1 MVRTALVLFLP
12 FQQLISRFMM
22 ETRILIVDDDPFIC
36 RQLEELYTSQR
47 YAVACA
53 PNSTEA
59 LRLLGEQEFA
69 LAVVDLKIPGTDGIG
84 LTREIRDRWP
94 DLDVIM
100 ITGYASIKGAVEAI
114 KQGASDYITKPFQK
128 EEILLATEKILEKRR
143 LLDEINYL
151 RSQLSDRYSFA
162 NMVSRNRVMHE
173 IFETISVLA
182 QNDATVLIY
191 GESGTGKELAAR
203 AIHFQG
209 KRKSGRFVAI
219 NCAAF
224 PDTLLESEL
233 FGYERGAFTGAIH
246 DRVGKIELSSGGTL
260 FLDEIESISLNMQL
274 KLLRVLEEREVEK
287 LGSNR
292 RIKVNMRI
300 ICATNMDLAA
310 ARRRRPDAR
319 GLLLPHQRRPDAH
332 PAAARA
338 HRGHPAAGGRV
349 PAQQRDGAREGH
361 QPPLQQGAVAAHELR
376 VAGQRARARQRDRAR
391 HPADQ
396 RLRDPRGRPAGPL
409 ERRPGDAATATAGR
423 PGYDYEVPLKEYLR
437 RAEKDYL
444 ARVLRKYR
452 GGINLSAKHALVDAA
467 TLHRKMKLHGLRREE
482 YRFRGKLGRRAR
494 RSGRRDRARDTGG
507 RRGRGYRA
515 VGERDCTSATR
526 RALRPSG
533 SARSFMASKLTMNQ

>member
-1 MVRTALVLFLP
+1 
-12 FQQLISRFMM
+12 M

-36 RQLEELYTSQR
+36 RQLEELYSSQR
-47 YAVACA
+47 YGVACA
-53 PNSTEA
+53 SNSVEA

-84 LTREIRDRWP
+84 LTREIRDRWAE
-94 DLDVIM
+94 LDVIM

-209 KRKSGRFVAI
+209 KRKNGRFVAI

-246 DRVGKIELSSGGTL
+246 DRVGKIELSNGGTL

-274 KLLRVLEEREVEK
+274 KLLRVLEEREIEK

-292 RIKVNMRI
+292 RIKVNNRI
-300 ICATNMDLAA
+300 ITATNVDLASLVA
-310 ARRRRPDAR
+310 E
-319 GLLLPHQRRPDAH
+319 
-332 PAAARA
+332 
-338 HRGHPAAGGRV
+338 GRMREDFYYRINVV
-349 PAQQRDGAREGH
+349 PIRI
-361 QPPLQQGAVAAHELR
+361 PPLRERIEDIPLLVGEFLRNSEMAKDKGINRLSNRALSQLMSYQWPGNVRELGNVIERAILRTSGAVIREVDLPGHASVGRDTPASNN
-376 VAGQRARARQRDRAR
+376 GRQ
-391 HPADQ
+391 
-396 RLRDPRGRPAGPL
+396 
-409 ERRPGDAATATAGR
+409 
-423 PGYDYEVPLKEYLR
+423 PGYDFEVPLKEYLR

-467 TLHRKMKLHGLRREE
+467 TLHRKMKLHGLRRED
-482 YRFRGKLGRRAR
+482 YRHRGKADPDALG
-494 RSGRRDRARDTGG
+494 T
-507 RRGRGYRA
+507 
-515 VGERDCTSATR
+515 
-526 RALRPSG
+526 
-533 SARSFMASKLTMNQ
+533 

>member
-1 MVRTALVLFLP
+1 
-12 FQQLISRFMM
+12 M

-36 RQLEELYTSQR
+36 RQLEELYSSQR
-47 YAVACA
+47 YAVSCA
-53 PNSTEA
+53 GNSTEA
-59 LRLLGEQEFA
+59 LRLLGEQDFA

-84 LTREIRDRWP
+84 LTREIRDRWSE
-94 DLDVIM
+94 LDVIM

-173 IFETISVLA
+173 IFETISVLS

-191 GESGTGKELAAR
+191 GDSGTGKELAAR

-209 KRKSGRFVAI
+209 KRKNGRFVAI

-246 DRVGKIELSSGGTL
+246 DRIGKIEHSNGGTL

-274 KLLRVLEEREVEK
+274 KLLRVLEEREIEK

-292 RIKVNMRI
+292 RIKVNNRI
-300 ICATNMDLAA
+300 ICATNVDLAQLV
-310 ARRRRPDAR
+310 
-319 GLLLPHQRRPDAH
+319 GE
-332 PAAARA
+332 
-338 HRGHPAAGGRV
+338 GRMREDFYYRINVV
-349 PAQQRDGAREGH
+349 PMRI
-361 QPPLQQGAVAAHELR
+361 PPLRERIEDIPLLVGEFLRNSEMAKDKGINRLSNRALSQLMSYQWPGNVRELGNVIERAILRTSGAVIREVDLPGHASLGRETP
-376 VAGQRARARQRDRAR
+376 VSGNGRQS
-391 HPADQ
+391 
-396 RLRDPRGRPAGPL
+396 
-409 ERRPGDAATATAGR
+409 
-423 PGYDYEVPLKEYLR
+423 GYDFEVPLKEYLR

-467 TLHRKMKLHGLRREE
+467 TLHRKMKLHGLRRED
-482 YRFRGKLGRRAR
+482 YRHRGKT
-494 RSGRRDRARDTGG
+494 DVD
-507 RRGRGYRA
+507 
-515 VGERDCTSATR
+515 
-526 RALRPSG
+526 AL
-533 SARSFMASKLTMNQ
+533 AQ

>member
-1 MVRTALVLFLP
+1 
-12 FQQLISRFMM
+12 M

-36 RQLEELYTSQR
+36 RQLEEFYSSQR
-47 YAVACA
+47 YVVTCAQNAPEAV
-53 PNSTEA
+53 
-59 LRLLGEQEFA
+59 RLLGEHEHA

-84 LTREIRDRWP
+84 LIREIKDRWP

-128 EEILLATEKILEKRR
+128 EEILLATEKVLEKRR

-162 NMVSRNRVMHE
+162 NMVSRNREMHD

-203 AIHFQG
+203 AIHYQG
-209 KRKSGRFVAI
+209 KRKNGRFVAI

-246 DRVGKIELSSGGTL
+246 DRVGKVELSSGGTL

-292 RIKVNMRI
+292 RIKVHMRI
-300 ICATNMDLAA
+300 ICATNQDLAQLVA
-310 ARRRRPDAR
+310 E
-319 GLLLPHQRRPDAH
+319 
-332 PAAARA
+332 
-338 HRGHPAAGGRV
+338 GRMREDFYYRINVV
-349 PAQQRDGAREGH
+349 PIRI
-361 QPPLQQGAVAAHELR
+361 PPLRERIEDIPLLVGEFLRNSEMARDKGINRLSNKALSQLMGYGWPGNVRELGNVIERAILRTSGAVIREVDLPGHSGIGR
-376 VAGQRARARQRDRAR
+376 DVNGSGRQS
-391 HPADQ
+391 
-396 RLRDPRGRPAGPL
+396 
-409 ERRPGDAATATAGR
+409 
-423 PGYDYEVPLKEYLR
+423 GYDYEVPLKEYLR

-444 ARVLRKYR
+444 QHVLRKYR
-452 GGINLSAKHALVDAA
+452 GGINMSAKHALVDAA
-467 TLHRKMKLHGLRREE
+467 TLHRKMKLHALRRDD
-482 YRFRGKLGRRAR
+482 YR
-494 RSGRRDRARDTGG
+494 T
-507 RRGRGYRA
+507 RGRAEGINGHY
-515 VGERDCTSATR
+515 S
-526 RALRPSG
+526 
-533 SARSFMASKLTMNQ
+533 

>member
-1 MVRTALVLFLP
+1 
-12 FQQLISRFMM
+12 M

-36 RQLEELYTSQR
+36 RQLEELYTSQQ
-47 YAVACA
+47 YAVSSA
-53 PNSTEA
+53 PNAPEA
-59 LRLLGEQEFA
+59 LRLLQEHEFS

-128 EEILLATEKILEKRR
+128 EEILLATEKVLEKRR

-233 FGYERGAFTGAIH
+233 FGYEPGASVCARPRREAAEGLPPLGGEFLRTSEMAGEKGINRLSNKALSQLMSYGWAGNVRELGNVIERAIL
-246 DRVGKIELSSGGTL
+246 RTSGPV
-260 FLDEIESISLNMQL
+260 I
-274 KLLRVLEEREVEK
+274 REVDLPGHSGVSKEA
-287 LGSNR
+287 
-292 RIKVNMRI
+292 VNG
-300 ICATNMDLAA
+300 N
-310 ARRRRPDAR
+310 
-319 GLLLPHQRRPDAH
+319 
-332 PAAARA
+332 
-338 HRGHPAAGGRV
+338 GR
-349 PAQQRDGAREGH
+349 H
-361 QPPLQQGAVAAHELR
+361 
-376 VAGQRARARQRDRAR
+376 
-391 HPADQ
+391 
-396 RLRDPRGRPAGPL
+396 
-409 ERRPGDAATATAGR
+409 TS
-423 PGYDYEVPLKEYLR
+423 YDYEVPLKEYLR

-444 ARVLRKYR
+444 THVLRKYR
-452 GGINLSAKHALVDAA
+452 GGINLSAKHSLVDAA

-482 YRFRGKLGRRAR
+482 YRLRGKM
-494 RSGRRDRARDTGG
+494 D
-507 RRGRGYRA
+507 
-515 VGERDCTSATR
+515 SAESLVSN
-526 RALRPSG
+526 A
-533 SARSFMASKLTMNQ
+533 

>member
-1 MVRTALVLFLP
+1 
-12 FQQLISRFMM
+12 M

-47 YAVACA
+47 YAVSCA
-53 PNSTEA
+53 SNSVEA
-59 LRLLGEQEFA
+59 LRLLGDQEFA

-84 LTREIRDRWP
+84 LTREIRDRWAE
-94 DLDVIM
+94 LDVIM

-209 KRKSGRFVAI
+209 KRKNGRFVAI

-246 DRVGKIELSSGGTL
+246 DRVGKIELSNGGTL

-274 KLLRVLEEREVEK
+274 KLLRVLEEREIEK

-292 RIKVNMRI
+292 RIKVNNRI
-300 ICATNMDLAA
+300 ITATNVDLASLVA
-310 ARRRRPDAR
+310 E
-319 GLLLPHQRRPDAH
+319 
-332 PAAARA
+332 
-338 HRGHPAAGGRV
+338 GRMREDFYYRINVV
-349 PAQQRDGAREGH
+349 PIRI
-361 QPPLQQGAVAAHELR
+361 PPLRERIEDIPLLVGEFLRNSEMAKDKGINRLSNRALSQLMSYQWPGNVRELGNVIERAILRTSGAVIREVDLPGHASLGRETPTSNN
-376 VAGQRARARQRDRAR
+376 GRQA
-391 HPADQ
+391 
-396 RLRDPRGRPAGPL
+396 
-409 ERRPGDAATATAGR
+409 
-423 PGYDYEVPLKEYLR
+423 GYDFEVPLKEYLR

-467 TLHRKMKLHGLRREE
+467 TLHRKMKLHGLRRED
-482 YRFRGKLGRRAR
+482 YRHRGKPDTDALG
-494 RSGRRDRARDTGG
+494 
-507 RRGRGYRA
+507 
-515 VGERDCTSATR
+515 
-526 RALRPSG
+526 
-533 SARSFMASKLTMNQ
+533 Q

>member
-1 MVRTALVLFLP
+1 
-12 FQQLISRFMM
+12 M

-36 RQLEELYTSQR
+36 RQLEELYTLQR
-47 YAVACA
+47 YSVACA
-53 PNSTEA
+53 PNSTDA

-128 EEILLATEKILEKRR
+128 EEIPLATEKVLEKRR

-209 KRKSGRFVAI
+209 KRKNGRFVAI

-233 FGYERGAFTGAIH
+233 FGYERGAVTGAIP
-246 DRVGKIELSSGGTL
+246 DRGGKIGLSNGGTL

-274 KLLRVLEEREVEK
+274 KLLRILEEREIEK

-300 ICATNMDLAA
+300 ITATNVDLA
-310 ARRRRPDAR
+310 
-319 GLLLPHQRRPDAH
+319 GLVAEGRMREDFYYRINVVPMRIPPLRERIEDIPLLVGEFLRNSEM
-332 PAAARA
+332 
-338 HRGHPAAGGRV
+338 
-349 PAQQRDGAREGH
+349 AREKGINRLSNRALSQLMSYQWPGNVRELGNVIERAILRTSGPVIREVDLPGH
-361 QPPLQQGAVAAHELR
+361 SSLGRETSN
-376 VAGQRARARQRDRAR
+376 GNGRQA
-391 HPADQ
+391 Q
-396 RLRDPRGRPAGPL
+396 
-409 ERRPGDAATATAGR
+409 
-423 PGYDYEVPLKEYLR
+423 GYDFEVPLKEYLR

-444 ARVLRKYR
+444 ARVLLKYR

-467 TLHRKMKLHGLRREE
+467 TLHRKMKLHGLRRED
-482 YRFRGKLGRRAR
+482 YRSRGKADPDALG
-494 RSGRRDRARDTGG
+494 
-507 RRGRGYRA
+507 
-515 VGERDCTSATR
+515 
-526 RALRPSG
+526 
-533 SARSFMASKLTMNQ
+533 Q